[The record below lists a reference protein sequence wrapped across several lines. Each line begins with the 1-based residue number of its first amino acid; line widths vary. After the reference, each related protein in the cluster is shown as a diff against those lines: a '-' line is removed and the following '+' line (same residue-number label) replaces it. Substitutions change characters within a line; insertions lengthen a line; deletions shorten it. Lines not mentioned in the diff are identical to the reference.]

1 MTEDRLPSRS
11 AFILHADVAGSTA
24 LVQRDEQLT
33 HNRIQEAFRH
43 LSHSVEK
50 YAGKVLEIRGDALL
64 AEFER
69 ASDAVAAALA
79 FQVEHS
85 HRLSQIKDDLKP
97 VIRVG
102 VAMGEVVIADDTVTG
117 AGVVLAQRVEQLAV
131 PGGLC
136 ITEALHEALPRR
148 LPFEL
153 ENMGE
158 QVLKGFDDPVRV
170 YRVELR
176 PGASLPP
183 PQQKSPRRVT
193 TKPWGLMVVIAG
205 VVSLIAW
212 GIIYLP
218 IYSVPEEQ
226 SASLEPVALAPPDK
240 PSIAVLP
247 FTNLS
252 GDEAQEY
259 FVDGMT
265 EDLITDL
272 SKVSGLLVIAR
283 NSTFAYKGRAVNVRD
298 VGRELG
304 TRYVLEGSVQKIG
317 NRVRINAQL
326 IETEGGFHVWADR
339 FDRDMTDVFALQ
351 DEVTRSIVSILAVKL
366 TGNEQQRR
374 NQRRVT
380 SPEAYDTLLRGL
392 EFLRRFTPETNRSAR
407 EYFERA
413 VELDPNYARA
423 LANISFT
430 YANEVILESGSG
442 REEALQQA
450 LKYGKQALALDPTV
464 PQVHFALSQT
474 YVWLRE
480 YDLALAAA
488 LNTVEID
495 PNYADGYA
503 QIAFVHLAAGKP
515 EQALEALQTAR
526 RLNPLYSFFYL
537 TNEGRAYFA
546 LREYDNAARLF
557 EESLERNP
565 DFTFARMFLMATYA
579 HMGRLDDANWEVQEA
594 LSISP
599 SFTIASETARM
610 PYKNPADL
618 AHYIDGLRKA
628 GLPE

>member
-1 MTEDRLPSRS
+1 
-11 AFILHADVAGSTA
+11 
-24 LVQRDEQLT
+24 
-33 HNRIQEAFRH
+33 
-43 LSHSVEK
+43 
-50 YAGKVLEIRGDALL
+50 
-64 AEFER
+64 
-69 ASDAVAAALA
+69 
-79 FQVEHS
+79 
-85 HRLSQIKDDLKP
+85 
-97 VIRVG
+97 
-102 VAMGEVVIADDTVTG
+102 
-117 AGVVLAQRVEQLAV
+117 
-131 PGGLC
+131 
-136 ITEALHEALPRR
+136 
-148 LPFEL
+148 
-153 ENMGE
+153 MGE
-158 QVLKGFDDPVRV
+158 QVLKGVDDAVRV
-170 YRVELR
+170 YRVKLR
-176 PGASLPP
+176 PGESLPP
-183 PQQKSPRRVT
+183 PQQKSQRRVT
-193 TKPWGLMVVIAG
+193 TRPWGLMVAIAG
-205 VVSLIAW
+205 VLMLMGW

-218 IYSVPEEQ
+218 EYSVREEK
-226 SASLEPVALAPPDK
+226 SALPEPVAVTPSDR

-283 NSTFAYKGRAVNVRD
+283 NSTFTYKGRAVNVRD

-366 TGNEQQRR
+366 TGDEQQRR
-374 NQRRVT
+374 NQRQVT

-392 EFLRRFTPETNRSAR
+392 DFLRRFTPETNLTAR

-430 YANEVILESGSG
+430 YSNEVNLGSG
-442 REEALQQA
+442 AGSEVALQQA
-450 LKYGKQALALDPTV
+450 LKYGKQALSLDPTV
-464 PQVHFALSQT
+464 PQVHFSLSVA
-474 YVWLRE
+474 YVWLKE
-480 YDLALAAA
+480 YDLALATA
-488 LNTVEID
+488 LNAVKVD
-495 PNYADGYA
+495 PNFADGYL
-503 QIAFVHLAAGKP
+503 QIAFALLALGKP
-515 EQALEALQTAR
+515 EQALEAIQTGK
-526 RLNPLYSFFYL
+526 RLNPLISFFYL
-537 TNEGRAYFA
+537 TIEGHAYFA
-546 LREYDNAARLF
+546 LREYDKAAELF

-565 DFTFARMFLMATYA
+565 DFTFARMFLVATYA

-594 LSISP
+594 LTISP
-599 SFTIASETARM
+599 SFTIANETARM

-618 AHYIDGLRKA
+618 KHYIDGLRKA